1 MVPKGKTGVG
11 GGGVGWLAWLG
22 AWERVGREWAK
33 SDRRTLVRPTADLV
47 TNLHVVDDA
56 WRLRVQ
62 DAAEPKRSNDF
73 YPVEGQPTAWSQAPT
88 WPRWLGEGEARVGFS
103 DSPIGAREEYAVGAA
118 ASSGV
123 RCMPVPSMLAVGRRT
138 PSSVQAGARA
148 TTGGA
153 RIGVVSRTAL

>member
-1 MVPKGKTGVG
+1 MGK
-11 GGGVGWLAWLG
+11 
-22 AWERVGREWAK
+22 EWAK

-62 DAAEPKRSNDF
+62 DAAEPKRSNAF

-88 WPRWLGEGEARVGFS
+88 WPKWLGEGEARDGFS
-103 DSPIGAREEYAVGAA
+103 DSPIGAREEYA
-118 ASSGV
+118 SGV